1 MGVDFKNYTNSTHEF
16 ATKFKPLLWSRA
28 VCYDMLAIHQWNL
41 EETVSFVQLQSV
53 HWFYPE
59 AQQTDKKVL

>member
-28 VCYDMLAIHQWNL
+28 VCYDMLAIHQ
-41 EETVSFVQLQSV
+41 
-53 HWFYPE
+53 
-59 AQQTDKKVL
+59 